1 MRMDI
6 KIVDVARTAMVSPT
20 TVSRVLNNNPIVK
33 QKTREMVLKVIEEM
47 KYVPHAAAK
56 NLRLQK
62 TMTLGIIV
70 TDIKVS
76 YNADIIK
83 GIQNKA
89 YAEKYKVVICDTQ
102 NDMEIER
109 EYLRLLMDRSVD
121 GLILIT
127 SMLTDQEILNIVERG
142 YNVGIIGR
150 SIEHE
155 KVLNVHTDNV
165 TAAKEA
171 VEHMIAQGHRD
182 IVFLSGYPHAKD
194 SFDRLEGYIKALSAH
209 QIPFRPELVENGN
222 FNEIGGYEAIKRLKI
237 KGVAFTA
244 VFSANDEMALGVYD
258 FCNETGRKIPEELAI
273 VGVDNDRVSSYL
285 SPTLSTIDQPKYEM
299 GFLLADKLIRSM
311 NGNLELPRVTV
322 LESRLLIRQSS
333 VNHLKSSLK

>member
-83 GIQNKA
+83 GIQSKA

-127 SMLTDQEILNIVERG
+127 SMLTDQEILEIVQRG

-150 SIEHE
+150 GIEHE

-165 TAAKEA
+165 MAAKEA

-182 IVFLSGYPHAKD
+182 IAFLSGYPHAKD

-222 FNEIGGYEAIKRLKI
+222 FNETGGYEAFKRFKA

-244 VFSANDEMALGVYD
+244 VFSANDEMALGVYE
-258 FCNETGRKIPEELAI
+258 FCNETGRKIPEELVI
-273 VGVDNDRVSSYL
+273 VGVDNDRVSRYL
-285 SPTLSTIDQPKYEM
+285 SPSLSTIDQPKYEM

-311 NGNLELPRVTV
+311 NGNFELPRVTV

-333 VNHLKSSLK
+333 LYQMKSILK